1 MKRLITLLVMALA
14 STQAFSRDLGP
25 SRNALEFTS
34 TYAVVPVMA
43 NLQGVTGSFFR
54 TRVALMN
61 PTAFTYPI
69 EISFYGVSGFVSKT
83 TLSMA
88 AGQLRIYDNFLEEIF
103 SFIGAGTVKFE
114 SERFAGGSTNFQF
127 LLNSEVWTT
136 SANGRYGTTVPTNFI
151 EASNSDAYSAGIKID
166 ASTRSNIGCF
176 NNSSLSNVIEAAVF
190 DSSNNLVT
198 TITLTLDP
206 TSWKQVS
213 IPNAV
218 SSGYVRFRPSQPA
231 FCYAV
236 VVNNT
241 TNDGNFIP
249 AAEYAP

>member
-1 MKRLITLLVMALA
+1 MKRLITLLVMALT
-14 STQAFSRDLGP
+14 STQAFPSDLIP

-43 NLQGVTGSFFR
+43 NLQGVTGSFFK

-61 PTAFTYPI
+61 PTASTYPI
-69 EISFYGVSGFVSKT
+69 EVSLFGVGGFVTKT
-83 TLSMA
+83 TINIA
-88 AGQLRIYDNFLEEIF
+88 AGQMKSYENFLEEVF
-103 SFIGAGTVKFE
+103 SFTGAGTVKFE
-114 SERFAGGSTNFQF
+114 SQRIAGGSSDFQF
-127 LLNSEVWTT
+127 LVNCEVWTT

-166 ASTRSNIGCF
+166 ATTRSNIGCF
-176 NNSSLSNVIEAAVF
+176 NDSSLSNVVEAAIF

-206 TSWKQVS
+206 NSWKQVS

-218 SSGYVRFRPSQPA
+218 SSGYVRFRPSRPA

-236 VVNNT
+236 VVDNT
-241 TNDGNFIP
+241 TNDGNFIQ